1 MSKIR
6 VYELAKEL
14 NLTNK
19 ALMEKLTG
27 LNITVASHMS
37 SLDDDAAQRVKAVL
51 FGKKEAT
58 VEEKRVKST
67 VIRRRKKVTEVPAE
81 EAPAAEAPAEPPA
94 VPAEPAAS
102 VVEAVEAVEA
112 IAPAPESPASAET
125 EDAVP
130 EELPAHAAAEP
141 ADAAATAAVPV
152 VTEKLR
158 KGEKIVKK
166 VKRDEPARIIK
177 LPVAPVERT
186 AEPPRVRPKL
196 VEPRGPKVAGCP
208 GRDRPAGT
216 GCRRPG

>member
-37 SLDDDAAQRVKAVL
+37 SMDDDAVQRVKAVL
-51 FGKKEAT
+51 FGKKEAA

-67 VIRRRKKVTEVPAE
+67 VIRRRKKVTEVQAE
-81 EAPAAEAPAEPPA
+81 EALAAEPTAPAVEATAPAIEPPA
-94 VPAEPAAS
+94 P
-102 VVEAVEAVEA
+102 
-112 IAPAPESPASAET
+112 AET

-130 EELPAHAAAEP
+130 EEPPARAAAEP
-141 ADAAATAAVPV
+141 ADAAAPAAEPAPPA

-158 KGEKIVKK
+158 KGE
-166 VKRDEPARIIK
+166 
-177 LPVAPVERT
+177 
-186 AEPPRVRPKL
+186 
-196 VEPRGPKVAGCP
+196 
-208 GRDRPAGT
+208 
-216 GCRRPG
+216 